1 MFRTVGEKSSVNRR
15 VDRRVG
21 SGSRTDRRRYPSV
34 LTGNMRMPAA
44 VPSEKARLKAA
55 SSRGSRVAQLKIDVP
70 LLLVVIT
77 LLIFGLIMVYSAS
90 YDYSFSWYGDPTTI
104 FTRQLIWLAIGICIA
119 LVLAVMNYHYWQ
131 QFAVLA
137 MGATILLLLGVLFAN
152 EVLNGASRT
161 IYRGSVQ
168 PSELAKVVTVIY
180 LSVWLYAK
188 QKQLDNISFGLI
200 PLAAILGFLGGLI
213 IIQPDLSATVTII
226 ILGGLMFFLA
236 GGDLRQIGL
245 LLIVALVVG
254 WIVVQISPTG
264 SQRITDYLAG
274 LKDPTQG
281 SYHVRRAFESFVKGG
296 WLGVGLGKAETK
308 LTGLPVPPTDSIF
321 AVVGEETGVFGALAL
336 VALYVTLLW
345 RGLTISRRAPDALG
359 ALLAAGLSLWI
370 AWEAFVN
377 MAVMVNLLPF
387 AGNALPLISAGGSNL
402 VVTMAAIGI
411 LMNISRLSDKRKED
425 NGGLFHAVVNLRRRD
440 RRRSISGAGRA
451 SSVKSRNTRQS
462 GQ

>member
-1 MFRTVGEKSSVNRR
+1 MFRTVGEKSNLK
-15 VDRRVG
+15 

-34 LTGNMRMPAA
+34 LIGDVRLPTA
-44 VPSEKARLKAA
+44 VSNQKARPKAFA
-55 SSRGSRVAQLKIDVP
+55 SRGSRVAQLKIDVP

-90 YDYSFSWYGDPTTI
+90 YDYSTSWYGDPTTI
-104 FTRQLIWLAIGICIA
+104 FNRQLLWLVIGVCVA
-119 LVLAVMNYHYWQ
+119 LGLTFLDYHYWKQ
-131 QFAVLA
+131 LAVLA
-137 MGATILLLLGVLFAN
+137 MAGTIVLLLGVLFID

-161 IYRGSVQ
+161 FYRGSIQ
-168 PSELAKVVTVIY
+168 PSELAKLVTIIY

-188 QKQLDNISFGLI
+188 QKQLDKVSFGLI
-200 PLAAILGFLGGLI
+200 PLAAILGILGGLI
-213 IIQPDLSATVTII
+213 VIQPDLSATVTIVV
-226 ILGGLMFFLA
+226 LGGLMFFLA

-254 WIVVQISPTG
+254 WVVVQISPTG

-274 LKDPTQG
+274 VKDPTEG
-281 SYHVRRAFESFVKGG
+281 SYHVRRAYEAFVKGG
-296 WLGVGLGKAETK
+296 WVGVGLGKAETK

-336 VALYVTLLW
+336 VGLYVALLW
-345 RGLTISRRAPDALG
+345 RGLTISRRAPDDMG

-402 VVTMAAIGI
+402 VVTLAAIGV
-411 LMNISRLSDKRKED
+411 LMNISRLSEKRRED
-425 NGGLFHAVVNLRRRD
+425 DGKLFNAVVNLRGRN
-440 RRRSISGAGRA
+440 RRRSVSGASR
-451 SSVKSRNTRQS
+451 SSGAAGRNTGQS
-462 GQ
+462 PR

>member
-1 MFRTVGEKSSVNRR
+1 MFRTVGEKSTVR
-15 VDRRVG
+15 

-34 LTGNMRMPAA
+34 LIGDVRMPAA
-44 VPSEKARLKAA
+44 IPSQKARSRA
-55 SSRGSRVAQLKIDVP
+55 STSRSSRVAQLKIDVP

-90 YDYSFSWYGDPTTI
+90 YDYSASWYGDPTTI
-104 FTRQLIWLAIGICIA
+104 FTRQLIWLAFGVVIA
-119 LVLAVMNYHYWQ
+119 LVLTFMDYHYWNQ
-131 QFAVLA
+131 LAVLA
-137 MGATILLLLGVLFAN
+137 MGATILLLLGVLFIN

-168 PSELAKVVTVIY
+168 PSELAKLVTIIY
-180 LSVWLYAK
+180 LSVWLFAK

-213 IIQPDLSATVTII
+213 VIQPDLSATVTII
-226 ILGGLMFFLA
+226 VLGGLMFFLA

-245 LLIVALVVG
+245 LLVVALVVG
-254 WIVVQISPTG
+254 WVVVQVSPTG
-264 SQRITDYLAG
+264 SQRITDYIAG
-274 LKDPTQG
+274 VKDPTEG
-281 SYHVRRAFESFVKGG
+281 SYHVRRAFEAFVKGG
-296 WLGVGLGKAETK
+296 WFGVGLGKAETK

-321 AVVGEETGVFGALAL
+321 AVVGEETGVMGALAM
-336 VALYVTLLW
+336 VGLYVAFLW
-345 RGLTISRRAPDALG
+345 RGLTISRRAPDGLG

-402 VVTMAAIGI
+402 VVTLAAIGI
-411 LMNISRLSDKRKED
+411 LMNISRLSEKRRED
-425 NGGLFHAVVNLRRRD
+425 DGKLFHAVVNLRGRD
-440 RRRSISGAGRA
+440 RRRSVSGAGRVA
-451 SSVKSRNTRQS
+451 SPTGRNPGQS
-462 GQ
+462 QR

>member
-1 MFRTVGEKSSVNRR
+1 
-15 VDRRVG
+15 
-21 SGSRTDRRRYPSV
+21 
-34 LTGNMRMPAA
+34 MPAA
-44 VPSEKARLKAA
+44 VPGQEARAKASVSR
-55 SSRGSRVAQLKIDVP
+55 SSRVSRLKIDVP

-90 YDYSFSWYGDPTTI
+90 YDYSLSWYGDATTI
-104 FTRQLIWLAIGICIA
+104 FTRQVIWLAIGVCIA
-119 LVLAVMNYHYWQ
+119 LVLTFIDYHLWQ
-131 QFAVLA
+131 QFAVFA
-137 MGATILLLLGVLFAN
+137 MGATIFLLLGVLFAN

-161 IYRGSVQ
+161 IYRGSIQ

-226 ILGGLMFFLA
+226 VLGGLMFFLA
-236 GGDLRQIGL
+236 GGDLRQIVL
-245 LLIVALVVG
+245 LVIVAMVVG

-264 SQRITDYLAG
+264 SQRISDYLAG
-274 LKDPTQG
+274 LKDPTES
-281 SYHVRRAFESFVKGG
+281 SYHVRRAFEAFVKGG

-321 AVVGEETGVFGALAL
+321 AVVGEETGVLGALAL
-336 VALYVTLLW
+336 VGLYITLLW
-345 RGLTISRRAPDALG
+345 RGLTISRRAPDQMG

-387 AGNALPLISAGGSNL
+387 AGNALPLISAGGSSM
-402 VVTMAAIGI
+402 VVTMASIGI
-411 LMNISRLSDKRKED
+411 LMNISRLSEKRKED
-425 NGGLFHAVVNLRRRD
+425 DGKLFHAVVSLRGRD
-440 RRRSISGAGRA
+440 RRRSVSGAGRA
-451 SSVKSRNTRQS
+451 SSATGRTTGHSK
-462 GQ
+462 